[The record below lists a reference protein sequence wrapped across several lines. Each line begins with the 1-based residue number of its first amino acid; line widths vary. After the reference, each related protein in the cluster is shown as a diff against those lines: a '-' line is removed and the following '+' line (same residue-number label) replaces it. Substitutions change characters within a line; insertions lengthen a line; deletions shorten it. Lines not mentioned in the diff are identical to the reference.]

1 MDVARSALRLRAIV
15 DANGPRL
22 RSEHARFSAQPASQ
36 KGPSATPAGGPAKL
50 VRFLIRLQ
58 DSGLFASLGASLITS
73 SSGKHRGG
81 IKASNYGRLLLRI
94 LRSDLKLRMNWWL
107 PKKTVCRRRQ
117 LSRQVSRNVALVYV
131 PSETQKLHDQSRGGR
146 PPLPYA
152 NLFRIILKKLRA
164 LFRGEIYEKK
174 YESSVLA
181 HGEDELRFVL
191 SAKPVRCGRLLLN
204 VSFNGWTTADL
215 VEAWKGFRAKRSSTR
230 IPRRA
235 RVQIPG
241 GQAPEF
247 CLVVEL
253 LRVTVEDAKVCGLTG
268 PFATSELGGRL
279 EWAAQEAVRR
289 CLLGADASPADVR
302 AILIN
307 SAGLEQNLAQLTA
320 RSPPPLQRG
329 IVSILACV
337 CLAERLP
344 SAAFPRCEDKEID
357 TSGWEGVQG
366 TGRRSSCRW
375 IAQRAGR
382 IARLPSALPSPLPT
396 FAFIEKL
403 SMYQFY

>member
-22 RSEHARFSAQPASQ
+22 RSEHTRFSAQPASQ

-204 VSFNGWTTADL
+204 
-215 VEAWKGFRAKRSSTR
+215 
-230 IPRRA
+230 
-235 RVQIPG
+235 
-241 GQAPEF
+241 APEF

-279 EWAAQEAVRR
+279 EWAAQEA
-289 CLLGADASPADVR
+289 PA
-302 AILIN
+302 
-307 SAGLEQNLAQLTA
+307 
-320 RSPPPLQRG
+320 PLQRG

-366 TGRRSSCRW
+366 QEG
-375 IAQRAGR
+375 APAAAGSHSGQ
-382 IARLPSALPSPLPT
+382 AA
-396 FAFIEKL
+396 
-403 SMYQFY
+403 